1 MTTKPVNI
9 AAYLP
14 KMAQSQPH
22 TPAII
27 APFGRSPAGR
37 VLYEHYTYKQL
48 NDKSNAIAA
57 GLEKVGITRG
67 VRTVLMVK
75 PSLDFFALTFALF
88 KIGAVPVV
96 VDPGL
101 GLKSLKSCLG
111 RAKPEAFIGI
121 PPAHIARILF
131 GWSKKTIKTYVTV
144 GRRWFWGGHTLDQVQ
159 NLAAADTAYEMAETR
174 GDEIAAIL
182 FTSGSTGPPKGVV
195 YRHENF
201 AAQVEMIR
209 ELFGITPGEI
219 DLPTFPLFALF
230 DPALGMTTIVPDMDP
245 TKPAQV
251 DPAKIIEAI
260 EDFGVNT
267 MFGSPALLNTV
278 GRYGAKHQIK
288 LPTLKRVIAAGAPLP
303 AHVMER
309 FHTMLEDDA
318 VIYPPYGA
326 TESLPVAVLGS
337 HEILEDTW
345 PQTEQG
351 AGVCVGRPVPIV
363 EVKVI
368 GITDEGI
375 SKWDDSLC
383 IPQGQVGEIVV
394 KGPVVT
400 QAYFNDGE
408 NTGLAKIDDTGGVR
422 HRMGDL
428 GYFDPQGRL
437 WFCGR
442 KSHRVTLAEQTLFT
456 VPCEGI
462 FNAHPDIY
470 RTALVGVGTGDNR
483 KPVLCVELEASS
495 AKTSQVELTDT
506 LQKMAK
512 QHQHTTGIQTFLFHP
527 SFPVDI
533 RHNAKIGREKLS
545 VWASEKLA

>member
-1 MTTKPVNI
+1 
-9 AAYLP
+9 
-14 KMAQSQPH
+14 
-22 TPAII
+22 
-27 APFGRSPAGR
+27 
-37 VLYEHYTYKQL
+37 
-48 NDKSNAIAA
+48 
-57 GLEKVGITRG
+57 
-67 VRTVLMVK
+67 
-75 PSLDFFALTFALF
+75 
-88 KIGAVPVV
+88 
-96 VDPGL
+96 
-101 GLKSLKSCLG
+101 
-111 RAKPEAFIGI
+111 
-121 PPAHIARILF
+121 
-131 GWSKKTIKTYVTV
+131 
-144 GRRWFWGGHTLDQVQ
+144 
-159 NLAAADTAYEMAETR
+159 
-174 GDEIAAIL
+174 
-182 FTSGSTGPPKGVV
+182 
-195 YRHENF
+195 
-201 AAQVEMIR
+201 
-209 ELFGITPGEI
+209 
-219 DLPTFPLFALF
+219 
-230 DPALGMTTIVPDMDP
+230 
-245 TKPAQV
+245 
-251 DPAKIIEAI
+251 
-260 EDFGVNT
+260 

-278 GRYGAKHQIK
+278 GRYGVKHQVK

-375 SKWDDSLC
+375 SNWDESLC
-383 IPQGQVGEIVV
+383 VSPGEVGEIVV

-400 QAYFNDGE
+400 QAYFNDSE
-408 NTGLAKIDDTGGVR
+408 NTDLSKIDDTGGIR

-442 KSHRVTLAEQTLFT
+442 KSHRVILSKQTLFT

-483 KPVLCVELEASS
+483 KPVLCVELETSS
-495 AKTSQVELTDT
+495 AKTSLIELTDA
-506 LQKMAK
+506 LQKIAK
-512 QHQHTTGIQTFLFHP
+512 QHQHTADIQTFLFHP

-545 VWASEKLA
+545 VWATEKLT